1 MTPGTI
7 SVDII
12 DDYLYIHW
20 IYIRSEDPEIYTP
33 IITGAFEKY
42 IKNYR
47 MNGYLNILLYVQ
59 IALSGIC
66 LYRIIRGPTIP
77 DRMVGID
84 IFGILVV
91 GICAIISIQ
100 TERSFILDIGIAWI
114 ILSFLG
120 TLTLAKYLTGKKLN
134 E

>member
-1 MTPGTI
+1 
-7 SVDII
+7 
-12 DDYLYIHW
+12 
-20 IYIRSEDPEIYTP
+20 
-33 IITGAFEKY
+33 
-42 IKNYR
+42 
-47 MNGYLNILLYVQ
+47 MNELLNILLYIQ

-77 DRMVGID
+77 DRMVGVD

-91 GICAIISIQ
+91 GVCAIISIQ

-114 ILSFLG
+114 ILSFIG

>member
-1 MTPGTI
+1 M
-7 SVDII
+7 S
-12 DDYLYIHW
+12 
-20 IYIRSEDPEIYTP
+20 
-33 IITGAFEKY
+33 
-42 IKNYR
+42 
-47 MNGYLNILLYVQ
+47 GYLNILLYVQ

-77 DRMVGID
+77 DRMVGVD

-120 TLTLAKYLTGKKLN
+120 TLTLAKYLMGKKLN

>member
-1 MTPGTI
+1 MTE
-7 SVDII
+7 
-12 DDYLYIHW
+12 W
-20 IYIRSEDPEIYTP
+20 
-33 IITGAFEKY
+33 
-42 IKNYR
+42 
-47 MNGYLNILLYVQ
+47 LNILLYIQ
-59 IALSGIC
+59 IGLSGVC

-100 TERSFILDIGIAWI
+100 TEKSFILDIGIAWI
-114 ILSFLG
+114 ILSFIG

>member
-1 MTPGTI
+1 MTDLLT
-7 SVDII
+7 
-12 DDYLYIHW
+12 
-20 IYIRSEDPEIYTP
+20 
-33 IITGAFEKY
+33 
-42 IKNYR
+42 
-47 MNGYLNILLYVQ
+47 ILLYIQ
-59 IALSGIC
+59 IGLSTVC

-100 TERSFILDIGIAWI
+100 TEKSFILDIGIAWV
-114 ILSFLG
+114 ILSFIG
-120 TLTLAKYLTGKKLN
+120 TLTLAKYLSGKKLN

>member
-1 MTPGTI
+1 MM
-7 SVDII
+7 
-12 DDYLYIHW
+12 DYL
-20 IYIRSEDPEIYTP
+20 S
-33 IITGAFEKY
+33 
-42 IKNYR
+42 
-47 MNGYLNILLYVQ
+47 ILLYIQ
-59 IALSGIC
+59 IGLATVC
-66 LYRIIRGPTIP
+66 MYRIVRGPTIP

-100 TERSFILDIGIAWI
+100 TEKSFILDIGIAWI
-114 ILSFLG
+114 ILSFIG